1 MCGIFGLLNS
11 NGILGESERIF
22 DSLSHLQFHRGPD
35 GTGEFKTNKI
45 LMGMNRLSRI
55 GIDNGIQPIWNAS
68 KNLAVVANGEIYNY
82 VELRTDLIGLGY
94 IFRTESDIEVIVHG
108 FEEYGFAFF
117 KRLRGMFS
125 FALLNLKDDELILC
139 RDRLGEKPLYVA
151 ETTHGI
157 FFSSELRTL
166 LQSGA
171 TSPIL
176 DQNTLHLYFR
186 YGFVPEPFS
195 IIKGVRQIQPGT
207 LEIHSLENTPMKI
220 QRYWDLHES
229 VNIPNVSADICLAEI
244 LEEIAEIVIRSDV
257 PIGVALSSGFDSSL
271 VALLAT
277 KYGKAIHSFTV
288 GYKGSPRMDESQAAL
303 NFSDAHGMTSHL
315 TILTPKQVASGFAEM
330 CLKRDEPIADLA
342 GSGYLALAQ
351 SAHQSGIKVLLNGQ
365 GADELFWG
373 YDWVRKATHFAILRE
388 RLVLNKLVM
397 VEYFAKLRFP
407 KGRGDFLDWILSG
420 FGIYEVFWNLRQD
433 LKSNSMGQVKQSIYL
448 RRPRYRRIA
457 KFKKKL
463 LLTQERSEMLMYQSS
478 RGEKVESQIFEE
490 MLGTYL
496 RTNGLAQMDRLA
508 MSASIESRT
517 PLVDF
522 RLVELAF
529 LNLTLKNSFKSP
541 KKSFLIDVGN
551 KITNRKI
558 PFRKKMSFSPPV
570 SKWSKEIQK
579 YHSAEFSTPRLVEI
593 GAVSNFAT
601 KVLKRPT
608 TLLGRQSVL
617 WLELAV
623 LEIWIREIEK
633 TSLEKFQVA

>member
-11 NGILGESERIF
+11 NGIRQESEKIF
-22 DSLSHLQFHRGPD
+22 DSFFNLQFHRGPD
-35 GTGEFKTNKI
+35 GSGELKTSKI
-45 LMGMNRLSRI
+45 LMGMNRLSII
-55 GIDNGIQPIWNAS
+55 GVDSGIQPIWNSS
-68 KNLAVVANGEIYNY
+68 KDLAVVANGEIYNY
-82 VELRTDLIGLGY
+82 IELRSKLIGLGY
-94 IFRTESDIEVIVHG
+94 IFRSESDIEVIVHG
-108 FEEYGFAFF
+108 FEEYGIAFF
-117 KRLRGMFS
+117 KELRGMFS
-125 FALLNLKDDELILC
+125 FALLNLKDGELILC

-151 ETTHGI
+151 ETMHGL

-195 IIKGVRQIQPGT
+195 IIKNVRQIKPGT
-207 LEIHSLENTPMKI
+207 LEIHSLESASMEE
-220 QRYWDLHES
+220 QQYWDLHES
-229 VNIPNVSADICLAEI
+229 VEIPNVSAETRLSEI
-244 LEEIAEIVIRSDV
+244 LEEIGEIIVRSDV
-257 PIGVALSSGFDSSL
+257 PVGVALSSGFDSSL
-271 VALLAT
+271 VAFLAT
-277 KYGKAIHSFTV
+277 KYGKEIHSFTL
-288 GYKGSPRMDESQAAL
+288 GYEGSPRVDESLAAL
-303 NFSDAHGMTSHL
+303 SFSDALGMTSHL

-351 SAHQSGIKVLLNGQ
+351 SAHQNGIKVLLNGQ

-373 YDWVRKATHFAILRE
+373 YDWVREATYFAILRKQ
-388 RLVLNKLVM
+388 LVSNKLVM
-397 VEYFAKLRFP
+397 VKYIAKLKLP
-407 KGRGDFLDWILSG
+407 KSRGAFLDWILSG
-420 FGIYEVFWNLRQD
+420 FGIYEVFSTLRAD
-433 LKSNSMGQVKQSIYL
+433 LKANAMGKVDLSIYL

-457 KFKKKL
+457 RLKKKL
-463 LLTQERSEMLMYQSS
+463 LLTQEGNEMLEYKSS
-478 RGEKVESQIFEE
+478 RGENVVSQIFEE

-522 RLVELAF
+522 RLAELAF
-529 LNLTLKNSFKSP
+529 LNLTLKNGFDSP
-541 KKSFLIDVGN
+541 NKSFLRGVGM
-551 KITNRKI
+551 KISNGNIRL
-558 PFRKKMSFSPPV
+558 RKKMSFSPPIA
-570 SKWSKEIQK
+570 KWSKEIQK
-579 YHSAEFSTPRLVEI
+579 YHLAEFSKPRIVEI

-601 KVLKRPT
+601 KVLKNPT
-608 TLLGRQSVL
+608 TVLGRQSAL

-633 TSLEKFQVA
+633 TSLKKFQVA